1 MQNPLLSTNSAVLT
15 ALLGSDVYHISEATS
30 QLEQAGIIANEQNIE
45 KQAIT
50 AEPSVA
56 SAKVTMIS
64 SDQTPSSLHY
74 DYLGE
79 NNKYILILIDQPL
92 KSEIISSK
100 DLLLLEKTLAAL
112 KLELRDVAIVNLQQ
126 CEELHFKSLKDFF
139 SCNKVIGFGIELA
152 KIGIEKEV
160 PINTVFRIEE
170 CPFLLASSL
179 EELSSNQAQKVIWW
193 SAMKSIF

>member
-30 QLEQAGIIANEQNIE
+30 QLEQAGLIANEPTVA
-45 KQAIT
+45 KQEIASEQVVI
-50 AEPSVA
+50 PSTEQALKTV
-56 SAKVTMIS
+56 
-64 SDQTPSSLHY
+64 HY
-74 DYLGE
+74 NYLGE

-92 KSEIISSK
+92 KREIIAAK

-126 CEELHFKSLKDFF
+126 CEELHFKSLKEFF
-139 SCNKVIGFGIELA
+139 SCNKVLGFGIELA

-160 PINTVFRIEE
+160 AINTVFRIED
-170 CPFLLASSL
+170 CPFLLASAL
-179 EELSSNQAQKVIWW
+179 EELSNNQAQKVIWW